1 MTVSVMQ
8 IIRLRC
14 WYVRC
19 FVLYVLLKSNMDMKT
34 VIPIGEFLVSTP
46 GFVCTLALR
55 ILLAAFFI
63 CSGIQIFDFK
73 KNLLSLAGEG

>member
-1 MTVSVMQ
+1 
-8 IIRLRC
+8 
-14 WYVRC
+14 
-19 FVLYVLLKSNMDMKT
+19 MDMKT